1 MKWHVRQIA
10 IISVLSLFALPGRT
24 LCADGGTAVAKGRLA
39 GRVLAPEG
47 TPVVGAQVIYDRVR
61 EYRQNESDHRIYE
74 LNPELYASG
83 IVVTLKDG
91 GFLTPDVPAGDYQIC
106 VEVPRGG
113 FLDLCKWSPP
123 TRAVAPAGSPVEIRL
138 TRGAEVRVRIEDP
151 AGLTPTYNNL
161 REVPSVVVGVQTET
175 GAYHALRIDGKDKDG
190 WDLRLTVP
198 FDTALKLWVYSP
210 GVELADAVG
219 QRVDAAR
226 GLHIPFQVTR
236 AANARQFTLVA
247 TGRLVK

>member
-1 MKWHVRQIA
+1 VKCKLQGIA
-10 IISVLSLFALPGRT
+10 FISALFLLSLPGTT
-24 LCADGGTAVAKGRLA
+24 LCADGSTAVAKGRLA

-47 TPVVGAQVIYDRVR
+47 TPVVEAQVIYDRVR

-74 LNPELYASG
+74 LSPELYTSG
-83 IVVTLKDG
+83 IVVTLEDG
-91 GFLTPDVPAGDYQIC
+91 GFLTPEVPAGDYQVC

-123 TRAVAPAGSPVEIRL
+123 IRAVSPAGPPVEIRL

-151 AGLTPTYNNL
+151 AGLTPTHNGL
-161 REVPSVVVGVQTET
+161 REVPRVIVGVQTET

-210 GVELADAVG
+210 DVELADAVD

-236 AANARQFTLVA
+236 AENARQFTLVA
-247 TGRLVK
+247 TGWLVK